1 MPRILLSKNLKNSH
15 QPSYPHATDSCQ
27 SSISLF
33 SLNLNFRKLLVGQS
47 SMCTSGSVLKNAFNT
62 KSLPRVDQ
70 PGGRTEKK
78 LDLVTALSVRK
89 VPRCFEI

>member
-1 MPRILLSKNLKNSH
+1 MPRILLLKNLKNSH
-15 QPSYPHATDSCQ
+15 QPSYPHATVSCQ
-27 SSISLF
+27 RSISLF

-78 LDLVTALSVRK
+78 LDLVTNSFICKKSSTL
-89 VPRCFEI
+89 F